1 VWLANYTTKELVTW
15 LVSED
20 EKIEENDKVVIL
32 ASSSLALWK

>member
-1 VWLANYTTKELVTW
+1 VWLANYTTKEFVTW